1 MTTLTAK
8 VNWQGADLNFVAT
21 SGTGHTINV
30 DPNNAIGAK
39 PTELL
44 LIGLGSCACVDVVG
58 ILKKAR
64 QAVENV
70 TCHIEGKR
78 ADTIPA
84 VFTDIH
90 LHFVVKGDV
99 KPEQVAKAV
108 KLSADKYCSVSK
120 MLEASVNI
128 THDFVVVA

>member
-1 MTTLTAK
+1 MNTLSASVDWQGQDINFTAK
-8 VNWQGADLNFVAT
+8 
-21 SGTGHTINV
+21 SGTGHTITV
-30 DPNNAIGAK
+30 DPNNAVGAK
-39 PTELL
+39 PTELV
-44 LIGLGSCACVDVVG
+44 LIGLGSCACVDVVS

-64 QAVENV
+64 QAVQRV

-90 LHFVVKGDV
+90 LHFVVTGDV

-120 MLEASVNI
+120 MLEVSVHI